1 MKKLVKLFLGVS
13 LASTLMLTAC
23 GNQSSTSSTKS
34 ASGKKIVIH
43 VGTWESGQA
52 ASFQKKIAQAYMK
65 SHPNVEVD
73 IESVPDNYGT
83 KILTQIAGGNAPDI
97 FQIGDG
103 DVSTFQSKGAILNLS
118 PFIKGK
124 NGLDTNNYYPQLLN
138 IGRINGN
145 YYTLPKDYSTIAV
158 YYNKDLF
165 DKAGISYPSN
175 DWTWKDFE
183 NIAKK
188 LTIKSGSKYKQWGAS
203 FMGDVRWN
211 LPLIYSYGGD
221 VISPDGKTVQ
231 GYMNSKG
238 TVQAL
243 TLLNQMINIDKI
255 SPSTQDQAALQGADL
270 FQTGKVA
277 MAIGGIWP
285 LQNYIDSKMNF
296 GIAYM
301 PKGPNGQ
308 FSAIGYSGYG
318 IYSKTKNK
326 KAAWDYLKYME
337 TTGQSTFAQYAMS
350 AYKPAA
356 KASGQTTDKYKSV
369 FVKSVSMCKQIP
381 EVLNPNFSKTAEAQ
395 FLTVLQDIEQN
406 TFKDK
411 PNISSLL
418 DNAAKKGQSQMEN
431 PNQ

>member
-1 MKKLVKLFLGVS
+1 MRKLAKGLLVAGIGSALL
-13 LASTLMLTAC
+13 LAGCS
-23 GNQSSTSSTKS
+23 SSTSGQKSNSTS
-34 ASGKKIVIH
+34 NGKVVIH

-52 ASFQKKIAQAYMK
+52 ASFQQKIAQTYMK
-65 SHPNVEVD
+65 AHPNVDVQ

-118 PFIKGK
+118 SYINGK
-124 NGLDTNNYYPQLLN
+124 NGIDTKNYFPQLLD
-138 IGRINGN
+138 IGKINGS

-158 YYNKDLF
+158 YYNKAMF
-165 DKAGISYPSN
+165 DKAGIPYPSN
-175 DWTWKDFE
+175 DWTWTDFE
-183 NIAKK
+183 NTAKK
-188 LTIKSGSKYKQWGAS
+188 LTIKSGSKYTQWGAS

-211 LPLIYSYGGD
+211 LPLLYSYGGD

-231 GYMNSKG
+231 GYMNGQG
-238 TVQAL
+238 TVQGL
-243 TLLNQMINIDKI
+243 TLLNQMINSDKI
-255 SPSTQDQAALQGADL
+255 SPSTQDAAALQGADL
-270 FQTGKVA
+270 FQAGKVA

-318 IYSKTKNK
+318 IYSSTKNK
-326 KAAWDYLKYME
+326 DAAWDYLKYME
-337 TTGQSTFAQYAMS
+337 TTGQNTFSQYAMT

-356 KASGQTTDKYKSV
+356 DASGQTNDKYKGV
-369 FVKSVSMCKQIP
+369 FVKSVSFSKQIP
-381 EVLNPNFSKTAEAQ
+381 EVMNPNFSKTAEAQ
-395 FLTVLQDIEQN
+395 FLTVLQDIQQN
-406 TFKDK
+406 TFKGS
-411 PNISSLL
+411 PNIPSLL
-418 DNAAKKGQSQMEN
+418 DNAVKVGQPQMEN